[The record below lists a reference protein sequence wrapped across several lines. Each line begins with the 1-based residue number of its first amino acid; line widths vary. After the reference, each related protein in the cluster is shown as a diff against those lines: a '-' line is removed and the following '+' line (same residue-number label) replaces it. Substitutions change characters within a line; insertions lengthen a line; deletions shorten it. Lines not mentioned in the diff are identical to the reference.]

1 MKEYILFIVLT
12 ILSYLYSKLMKWLN
26 EFWDDVID
34 IKEDNNERR

>member
-12 ILSYLYSKLMKWLN
+12 TLSYLYSKLMKWLN

>member
-12 ILSYLYSKLMKWLN
+12 ILAYLYTKLMKWLN

>member
-1 MKEYILFIVLT
+1 MKEYILFIALA